1 MRPTKPGGYTLL
13 VKLEDGEG
21 VEVIKN
27 LRINFTAIKVL
38 EEKNLAVP
46 IKNTTKSITVSKNDK
61 T

>member
-1 MRPTKPGGYTLL
+1 MRPTKPGDYTLL